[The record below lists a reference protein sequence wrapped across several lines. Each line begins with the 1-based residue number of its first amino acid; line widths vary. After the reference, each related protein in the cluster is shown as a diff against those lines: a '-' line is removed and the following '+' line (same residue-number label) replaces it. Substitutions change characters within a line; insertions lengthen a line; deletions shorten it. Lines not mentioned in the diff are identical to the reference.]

1 MRGPVRNLSI
11 ISLLALV
18 LAAAACSRKTEPP
31 TSIKLART
39 IPLPDVEGRID
50 HMAFDKLRN
59 RLHVAARD
67 NNSLETIDL
76 EAGKVIHS
84 ERNLKLPQGVAVI
97 TGATPAQDRV
107 VVSLGGEGNCWIGSA
122 ETLQRE
128 LGVEVG
134 ADPDNLRYHLDANLL
149 YVAHD
154 GGISAFNANDWK
166 KQGEIAMVGHPESF
180 QMDTKGG
187 RLYAN
192 IPSAKQIGVFDRD
205 THAPVTHWSL
215 QNVEGNYPMA
225 LDEGSR
231 RIYVACRQPARLL
244 MIDTTNGSLVVG
256 LECAGDADDLYFD
269 NERRRV
275 YLSGGEG
282 FLEVYQLKSADE
294 IHRTARIATRAGA
307 RTCLYVAKQKKLY
320 VAVPKNGAEG
330 AEIRV
335 FDVE

>member
-59 RLHVAARD
+59 RLHVAARG

-84 ERNLKLPQGVAVI
+84 ERNLKLPQGRGDHRRDAGAGSGRRVARRR
-97 TGATPAQDRV
+97 GD
-107 VVSLGGEGNCWIGSA
+107 CWIGSA

-166 KQGEIAMVGHPESF
+166 KQGRSRWWATPSRSRWIRR
-180 QMDTKGG
+180 G

-205 THAPVTHWSL
+205 THASITHWSL

-275 YLSGGEG
+275 YLSG
-282 FLEVYQLKSADE
+282 
-294 IHRTARIATRAGA
+294 ARASSRFT
-307 RTCLYVAKQKKLY
+307 
-320 VAVPKNGAEG
+320 N
-330 AEIRV
+330 
-335 FDVE
+335 